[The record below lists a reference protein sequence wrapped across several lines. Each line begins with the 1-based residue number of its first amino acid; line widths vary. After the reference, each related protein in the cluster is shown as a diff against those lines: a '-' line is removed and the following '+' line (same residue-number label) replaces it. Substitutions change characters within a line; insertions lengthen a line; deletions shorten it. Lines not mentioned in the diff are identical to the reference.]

1 MRFYTI
7 DQWILFF
14 MFYCLCGWIWESCYV
29 SAMERRWVNRGFL
42 HGPLLPIYGSG
53 ALVILISTIRVKDN
67 LWLVF
72 LFGMIAATALEYVTG
87 AVMEKLFKVRY
98 WDYSKQKLN
107 LNGYICLTSSL
118 AWGGF
123 SVLLVRFVHPPIE
136 WVMLKIPHGIAE
148 ILAFVLVVLF
158 TIDAVQSIRAALDL
172 REMLTKLTEENEG
185 FRRLAKRAEIIA
197 AFGEEDLRKFRER
210 LEWNKIFRLTVNK
223 EEAAL
228 RKIKSKDWREASLTA
243 RAAAKLKA
251 LQELSETFK
260 NALTDH
266 ISEEHRAE
274 ITEALEKIRMYEA
287 RIRTRTGK
295 AYRHAMRILRS
306 NPSASAKDY
315 SEAMEDLRKDSKTE
329 K

>member
-1 MRFYTI
+1 MRFYTL

-29 SAMERRWVNRGFL
+29 SVMGRKWVNRGFL

-53 ALVILISTIRVKDN
+53 ALVILISTLYVKDN
-67 LWLVF
+67 LWLVY
-72 LFGMIAATALEYVTG
+72 LFGMIAATVLEYVTG

-98 WDYSKQKLN
+98 WDYSNQKLN
-107 LNGYICLTSSL
+107 FKGYICLTSSL

-136 WVMLKIPHGIAE
+136 RLITAIPLGIAE
-148 ILAFVLVVLF
+148 LLAFVLVVLF

-172 REMLTKLTEENEG
+172 REMLTKLTEEKEG
-185 FRRLAKRAEIIA
+185 FRRLVKRAEIVA

-210 LEWNKIFRLTVNK
+210 LNSAHIFRLSENK
-223 EEAAL
+223 KNGKAKERLENAFRERTAA
-228 RKIKSKDWREASLTA
+228 RI
-243 RAAAKLKA
+243 KA
-251 LQELSETFK
+251 LQELSYTFK
-260 NALTDH
+260 NALSEH
-266 ISEEHRAE
+266 ISAERRAE
-274 ITEALEKIRMYEA
+274 ITEALEKIRVYEA
-287 RIRTRTGK
+287 RLRTRTGK
-295 AYRHAMRILRS
+295 AYRRAARILRS

-315 SEAMEDLRKDSKTE
+315 SEALEELREDSGSE

>member
-1 MRFYTI
+1 MRFYAI

-14 MFYCLCGWIWESCYV
+14 MFYCFCGWIWESCYV
-29 SAMERRWVNRGFL
+29 SVLERRWVNRGFL
-42 HGPLLPIYGSG
+42 RGPLLPIYGSG
-53 ALVILISTIRVKDN
+53 ALVILIATIRVKTN

-72 LFGMIAATALEYVTG
+72 LLGMIAATVLEYITG
-87 AVMEKLFKVRY
+87 VVMEKLFKVRY

-136 WVMLKIPHGIAE
+136 WLILKIPQGIAE
-148 ILAFVLVVLF
+148 IIAIALVVLF

-185 FRRLAKRAEIIA
+185 LRRLAKRAEIIA
-197 AFGEEDLRKFRER
+197 AFGEEDLHKFRER
-210 LEWNKIFRLTVNK
+210 LEWNKVFRTTVNK
-223 EEAAL
+223 EESVL
-228 RKIKSKDWREASLTA
+228 RKTKRKERRTASFTA

-260 NALTDH
+260 NALSDH
-266 ISEEHRAE
+266 ISEERRTE
-274 ITEALEKIRMYEA
+274 ITEALEKIRTYEA
-287 RIRTRTGK
+287 RIRTRTEK
-295 AYRHAMRILRS
+295 AYHHAMRILRN
-306 NPSASAKDY
+306 NPSASAKDD
-315 SEAMEDLRKDSKTE
+315 SEAMEDLRKDSELK

>member
-1 MRFYTI
+1 
-7 DQWILFF
+7 
-14 MFYCLCGWIWESCYV
+14 MFYCFCGWIWESCYV
-29 SAMERRWVNRGFL
+29 SVMERRWVNRGFL

-53 ALVILISTIRVKDN
+53 ALVILVSTLWIKNN

-72 LFGMIAATALEYVTG
+72 LFGMIAATLLEYVTG

-136 WVMLKIPHGIAE
+136 WLILQIPHGIAE
-148 ILAFVLVVLF
+148 MVAIVLVVLF
-158 TIDAVQSIRAALDL
+158 TIDTVQSVRAALDL
-172 REMLTKLTEENEG
+172 REMLTKLTEENESL
-185 FRRLAKRAEIIA
+185 RRLAKRAEVVA

-210 LEWNKIFRLTVNK
+210 LEQNKLFRLAANK
-223 EEAAL
+223 EGESSQKPK
-228 RKIKSKDWREASLTA
+228 RKEQRTASFAA
-243 RAAAKLKA
+243 RAAAKLKT
-251 LQELSETFK
+251 LQALSETFK

-266 ISEEHRAE
+266 ISEERRAE
-274 ITEALEKIRMYEA
+274 ITEALEKIRLYEA
-287 RIRTRTGK
+287 RVRTRTEK
-295 AYRHAMRILRS
+295 AYRHAMRILRG

-315 SEAMEDLRKDSKTE
+315 SEAMEDLREDSKS
-329 K
+329 KK